1 MTTQRA
7 LWTEEGNKM
16 AKQNDLF
23 FSNKPWWIKAI
34 AVLVLGILLG
44 RWLAT
49 DEGFAVKFTNADE
62 QQITSIKLDFGSSD
76 TQSSIQTFRL
86 ASQES
91 RVLFLNH
98 PLDAG
103 FNVLITYTNGQQ
115 QEFCALKGNKKT
127 RPELKLM
134 L

>member
-1 MTTQRA
+1 MT
-7 LWTEEGNKM
+7 
-16 AKQNDLF
+16 KQNDLF
-23 FSNKPWWIKAI
+23 FSNKPWWVKAL
-34 AVLVLGILLG
+34 AVLILGILLG

-49 DEGFAVKFTNADE
+49 DEGFAVKFINADQ
-62 QQITSIKLDFGSSD
+62 QQITSIKLDFGSSN

-86 ASQES
+86 APQES

-103 FNVLITYTNGQQ
+103 FNVLITYADGQQ
-115 QEFCALKGNKKT
+115 QEFCALKDNKKP
-127 RPELKLM
+127 RAELKLM